1 MWSGVG
7 ISSEMFRYNPGSL
20 FSSMLTGGDLARA
33 DNSPAHGTVRH
44 YRVPVGLMSQ
54 CDSGSRVWTVC
65 GVRPG
70 EQNTASARREGEGAE
85 QQALVAQN
93 GSVG

>member
-1 MWSGVG
+1 MLVFVVRCKA
-7 ISSEMFRYNPGSL
+7 MFSYNPGSL
-20 FSSMLTGGDLARA
+20 FSTMLTGGAGTGRQQSRPWDSTALPCT
-33 DNSPAHGTVRH
+33 SP
-44 YRVPVGLMSQ
+44 
-54 CDSGSRVWTVC
+54 RVWTVC

>member
-1 MWSGVG
+1 MLS
-7 ISSEMFRYNPGSL
+7 YDPGSL
-20 FSSMLTGGDLARA
+20 FSSMLTGGAGLARA
-33 DNSPAHGTVRH
+33 DNNSPAHGTVRH
-44 YRVPVGLMSQ
+44 YPVPVGLMSQ